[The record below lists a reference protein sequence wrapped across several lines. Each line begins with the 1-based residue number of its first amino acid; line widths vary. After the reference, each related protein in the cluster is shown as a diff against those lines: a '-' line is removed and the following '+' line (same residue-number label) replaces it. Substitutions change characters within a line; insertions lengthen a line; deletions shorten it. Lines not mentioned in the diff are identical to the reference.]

1 MELQSVKLKI
11 PDASKNIGKWMSH
24 WVIKLS
30 AWTTSGFYGSVS
42 AVEEVCA
49 GVLEPGFAVSFRP
62 FVWVSGSRSHPV
74 ERTQSGINANGL
86 KGLTIT
92 HSVTVGGPHPFWGHW
107 FLPRQEEV
115 LITSSW
121 GVKVKGGVRSVCS
134 RFGTQKST
142 CPSPLGIHGLA
153 CGWLSHLPAQDR
165 GVMALRW
172 RALLGATSV
181 ECTDVYGTHSPSSS
195 ENVPDTG
202 ISLGYLTFWSVG
214 SL

>member
-74 ERTQSGINANGL
+74 ERTQSGIKQPTKLLHPWNFPG
-86 KGLTIT
+86 KGTG
-92 HSVTVGGPHPFWGHW
+92 VGYHCLLLLIPSSISNLIHCSFYLNNVNVR
-107 FLPRQEEV
+107 FFFNLPYIYFYSEYFKYSYYNYFNV
-115 LITSSW
+115 
-121 GVKVKGGVRSVCS
+121 
-134 RFGTQKST
+134 
-142 CPSPLGIHGLA
+142 LA
-153 CGWLSHLPAQDR
+153 C
-165 GVMALRW
+165 
-172 RALLGATSV
+172 
-181 ECTDVYGTHSPSSS
+181 
-195 ENVPDTG
+195 
-202 ISLGYLTFWSVG
+202 
-214 SL
+214 